1 MERRIWGL
9 LVFPKL
15 RSTNACSFL
24 ACPYGFDCH
33 TLHDSFFQTKIPED
47 SRREISQCKSTTFE
61 EREKCTED
69 VHRHRVNI
77 RSMLAAQH
85 HLLVPSLLCIRH
97 MTASRGVHYF
107 IVISIL
113 LRISNCAINPCIC
126 CIFSGNY
133 RQGLKNL
140 IRCCPACNR
149 ANQVAV

>member
-1 MERRIWGL
+1 MWAQMERRIWGL

-15 RSTNACSFL
+15 RSTNAYSFL

-69 VHRHRVNI
+69 VHRHRVDI

-85 HLLVPSLLCIRH
+85 YLLVPFLLSIRRRYDGV
-97 MTASRGVHYF
+97 SRLPLFHSYF
-107 IVISIL
+107 NSPENFKL
-113 LRISNCAINPCIC
+113 CYKPMHLFYFQWKLSPRSKKTP
-126 CIFSGNY
+126 
-133 RQGLKNL
+133 
-140 IRCCPACNR
+140 
-149 ANQVAV
+149 

>member
-1 MERRIWGL
+1 MWAQMERRIWGL

-24 ACPYGFDCH
+24 AYPYGFDCH
-33 TLHDSFFQTKIPED
+33 TLYDSFFQTKIPED

-85 HLLVPSLLCIRH
+85 YRLVPFFLSITRRYDGVSRLPLLHSYFNSAENFKLCYKPMHLL
-97 MTASRGVHYF
+97 YF
-107 IVISIL
+107 QWKLSP
-113 LRISNCAINPCIC
+113 RSKKTP
-126 CIFSGNY
+126 
-133 RQGLKNL
+133 
-140 IRCCPACNR
+140 
-149 ANQVAV
+149 

>member
-1 MERRIWGL
+1 MWAQMERRIWGL

-77 RSMLAAQH
+77 PSMLAAQH
-85 HLLVPSLLCIRH
+85 HLLVPSLLCIRQRYDGV
-97 MTASRGVHYF
+97 SRRPRFHSYF
-107 IVISIL
+107 NSAKNFKLCYKPMHL
-113 LRISNCAINPCIC
+113 LYFQWKLSPRSKK
-126 CIFSGNY
+126 SH
-133 RQGLKNL
+133 
-140 IRCCPACNR
+140 
-149 ANQVAV
+149 